1 MQSAAIISR
10 PALPRQAS
18 SPSGSDLKKLEK
30 LEKVETESHGRSAL
44 SQGLIFLQVAFC
56 RQGILILV
64 SRSESV

>member
-44 SQGLIFLQVAFC
+44 SQGLIFLQVGF
-56 RQGILILV
+56 L
-64 SRSESV
+64 